1 MGLLAALTV
10 LLLASAAPA
19 PAAAQSTLY
28 PGSSCR
34 ITAGT
39 VEPNVTCTCGQRL
52 RQTPDSPPIDQ
63 LTIVGCLASGQ
74 DNPVERLT
82 FLPADRRADVF
93 DFVLTQVRAV
103 NVSQSTLRLEATR
116 GRAGAADHPLRRLH
130 IALGE
135 LSGGLPD
142 GALQGLGNLRTV
154 SLDKLHVGRAVRS
167 ALSDLPRLRE
177 LSITESSI
185 ELINSGVVARV
196 PRLRRIRFH
205 GSTFSFIAADA
216 FVIEN
221 DNDDDVEGSGSTC
234 DAGDDASF
242 LEFTNMKVNTM
253 STNGLRVGSVRRL
266 RADGT
271 SVLTMYAGALNV
283 SLHAPADCR
292 PLARFTSNS
301 VTDMRPDALALENEA
316 ARPALLELGGNR
328 LLSTALSPDELRLRG
343 AFERRPLAGL
353 PADRFDCTC
362 CECPSTRRLIELA
375 LRPQQPS
382 PIERDVFVAAL
393 GQALCVGDAADSFL
407 QFASG
412 CAPDSGLRA
421 RVSALVPVPSAA
433 AVCRSSSGAALAL
446 PLLLA
451 ALRRG

>member
-10 LLLASAAPA
+10 LLLAGAAPA

-39 VEPNVTCTCGQRL
+39 VESNVTCTCGQRL

-93 DFVLTQVRAV
+93 DFVLTQ
-103 NVSQSTLRLEATR
+103 
-116 GRAGAADHPLRRLH
+116 
-130 IALGE
+130 
-135 LSGGLPD
+135 
-142 GALQGLGNLRTV
+142 GLGNLHTV

-167 ALSDLPRLRE
+167 ALADLPRLRE

-221 DNDDDVEGSGSTC
+221 DNDDDVEGSGASC

-253 STNGLRVGSVRRL
+253 STNGLRVGTVRRL

-328 LLSTALSPDELRLRG
+328 LLSSALSPDELRLRG

-375 LRPQQPS
+375 LQ
-382 PIERDVFVAAL
+382 
-393 GQALCVGDAADSFL
+393 
-407 QFASG
+407 
-412 CAPDSGLRA
+412 
-421 RVSALVPVPSAA
+421 AA
-433 AVCRSSSGAALAL
+433 AARAPSSATSVCRSSTGAALAL